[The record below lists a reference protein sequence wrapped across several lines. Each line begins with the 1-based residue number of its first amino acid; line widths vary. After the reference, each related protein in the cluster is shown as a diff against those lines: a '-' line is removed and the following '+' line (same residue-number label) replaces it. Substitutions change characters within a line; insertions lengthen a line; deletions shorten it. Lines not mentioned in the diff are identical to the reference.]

1 MRAIAIDP
9 DEGLLVSLPDDVLVA
24 RELSFSR
31 RRRPLIVCGIDVRFA
46 VRVYRRLRRSYSS
59 RPNRHHLPAQKPA
72 RRTTS
77 GVPRRARRCECRRF
91 HLCAHRLRN
100 RLGARE
106 GRHQP
111 LGPRTLALFLVAS
124 GVKLLLDARGNSGE
138 GDDTWA
144 HVLPTPPPVNVR
156 AGVAGLPFL
165 IGFLQGAANPG
176 PFVNW
181 TLFISFLIGH
191 RLLDPSPA
199 GAGGF
204 AVGVGLGV
212 FSWFTLLI
220 RTAHRL
226 KDHAGPWV
234 ARSTIVAGAF
244 LLVTGLYFGWL
255 SFAAS

>member
-1 MRAIAIDP
+1 MLAAFP
-9 DEGLLVSLPDDVLVA
+9 LGL
-24 RELSFSR
+24 
-31 RRRPLIVCGIDVRFA
+31 VCGFIGGFVGA
-46 VRVYRRLRRSYSS
+46 IPPGPIGITCLRRS
-59 RPNRHHLPAQKPA
+59 LLGE
-72 RRTTS
+72 RRQAYHVALGGASVDVFTCALIGFGIGWVLERVVTS
-77 GVPRRARRCECRRF
+77 PWVR
-91 HLCAHRLRN
+91 
-100 RLGARE
+100 
-106 GRHQP
+106 
-111 LGPRTLALFLVAS
+111 GPLALFLVAS